1 MNSFDTQP
9 ERIWNSSTVYGK
21 EAADSIL
28 ITVGG
33 QSTLS
38 TRGFGIF
45 TAEGIDMDMELH
57 STRTVQMTVTITIS
71 HQI

>member
-1 MNSFDTQP
+1 
-9 ERIWNSSTVYGK
+9 
-21 EAADSIL
+21 L